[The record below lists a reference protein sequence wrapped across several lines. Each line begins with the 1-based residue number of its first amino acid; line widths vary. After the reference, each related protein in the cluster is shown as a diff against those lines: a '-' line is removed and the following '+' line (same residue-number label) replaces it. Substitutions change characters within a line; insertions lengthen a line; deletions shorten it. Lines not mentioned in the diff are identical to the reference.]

1 MSLRQCGA
9 RGVTIIE
16 MVTTS
21 FRRGSSAATR
31 PAQTSAAIAAI
42 AFLTFLASGFLA
54 APATAQYSDEA
65 AWLYKPT
72 HVAEIDLD
80 LPQASWDALVA
91 EPREY
96 VKGRLELRR
105 HDPPATYVRNEVG
118 VKLKGSGSF
127 RPLGQKAAF
136 KIKLDKFVDDQTLLG
151 LEKLTLNNMNQD
163 PSMLHEMLAYDT
175 FRAAGVP
182 AWRTGYAFVSVN
194 GDPYGVYLNL
204 ETPDEISLALRYTTT
219 QHLYEGE
226 YDDKGGTDVV
236 SEDVDRFEIDEGDEE
251 DLSDLEAL
259 AAAVEG
265 DGDFSDRVQA
275 LADLKEMTRMWAVE
289 KYIGHW
295 DGYSGMIGNFQPN
308 NYFLHSNAG
317 GRFTML
323 PWGTD
328 QTWGGT
334 DQLWDPRL
342 TRLNFEGWGG
352 VMFNECLNDDSCFA
366 LYRRAVREVRDVA
379 TGLDLDSKAASTAA
393 LLAPWQGQGLG
404 EYSLEEIE
412 AAVSDTRAFIAARPS
427 DVDAWLPPPPDT
439 TINSGPTGAITVNEA
454 TFTFSGTPAA
464 DTAKV
469 QCRIDSEPFAD
480 CTSPKAFTGLSDGPH
495 TAEFRAEDEAG
506 NQDPSP
512 ATRSFTVD
520 TTVYQAKI
528 SKVSIK
534 GPKKVKKGKKA
545 TYKVRVANSG
555 NIDATGVKLQVKG
568 KGVKARKS
576 VGKITAGKSKTVK
589 VKVKPKKPGKIKAS
603 FKVSSKNAGGKTVK
617 KKIKVKK

>member
-9 RGVTIIE
+9 RGVTVIE

-31 PAQTSAAIAAI
+31 PALTSAAIVAI

-54 APATAQYSDEA
+54 APASAQYSDEA

-72 HVAEIDLD
+72 HVAEIDID
-80 LPQASWDALVA
+80 LPQASWDGLVA
-91 EPREY
+91 DPKEY
-96 VKGRLELRR
+96 VKARLELRR
-105 HDPPATYVRNEVG
+105 HDPPATYVRNDVG

-136 KIKLDKFVDDQTLLG
+136 KIKLDEFVDDQTLLG

-163 PSMLHEMLAYDT
+163 PSMLHEMLAYKT

-226 YDDKGGTDVV
+226 TDDQGAVDVV
-236 SEDVDRFEIDEGDEE
+236 PDHVPRFEIDEGDEE

-295 DGYSGMIGNFQPN
+295 DGYSGPASPGNRQPS

-328 QTWGGT
+328 QTWS
-334 DQLWDPRL
+334 QRL
-342 TRLNFEGWGG
+342 SFEGQLG

-366 LYRRAVREVRDVA
+366 LYREAVREVRDVVA
-379 TGLDLDSKAASTAA
+379 GLDLDSEAADTAA
-393 LLAPWQGQGLG
+393 LLAPWQEQD
-404 EYSLEEIE
+404 SLRESSLQEIE
-412 AAVSDTRAFIAARPS
+412 AAVASTRAFMAVRPS
-427 DVDAWLPPPPDT
+427 DVDAWLPPL
-439 TINSGPTGAITVNEA
+439 STGKARLSNLKIKPKSKKVRRGNKV
-454 TFTFSGTPAA
+454 TFKVRVKNTGDAA
-464 DTAKV
+464 AEQLKV
-469 QCRIDSEPFAD
+469 CA
-480 CTSPKAFTGLSDGPH
+480 
-495 TAEFRAEDEAG
+495 
-506 NQDPSP
+506 
-512 ATRSFTVD
+512 
-520 TTVYQAKI
+520 
-528 SKVSIK
+528 K
-534 GPKKVKKGKKA
+534 GPKKLVKVPKCRKPGKLA
-545 TYKVRVANSG
+545 
-555 NIDATGVKLQVKG
+555 
-568 KGVKARKS
+568 
-576 VGKITAGKSKTVK
+576 AGKSKTVK
-589 VKVKPKKPGKIKAS
+589 FKVKVKNRAKKGKKAKITFTATAKGAKKKS
-603 FKVSSKNAGGKTVK
+603 GRATVK
-617 KKIKVKK
+617 TR

>member
-1 MSLRQCGA
+1 MDQDRMNRQGKRRGAMSRLRLVAIATLVVDSARGGSLSIRRADAKGA
-9 RGVTIIE
+9 RTLVTVLVAF
-16 MVTTS
+16 VTL
-21 FRRGSSAATR
+21 
-31 PAQTSAAIAAI
+31 
-42 AFLTFLASGFLA
+42 LTTGFLA
-54 APATAQYSDEA
+54 APASAQYGDEA
-65 AWLYKPT
+65 EWLYKPT

-80 LPQASWDALVA
+80 LPKASWDALVA

-96 VKGRLELRR
+96 VKARLELRR
-105 HDPPATYVRNEVG
+105 HDPPATYVRNDVG

-136 KIKLDKFVDDQTLLG
+136 KVKLDKFVDDQTLLG

-175 FRAAGVP
+175 FRAIGVP

-194 GDPYGVYLNL
+194 DDAYGVYLNL

-226 YDDKGGTDVV
+226 TDDQGGTDVV
-236 SEDVDRFEIDEGDEE
+236 SEDVDRFEVDEGDEE

-289 KYIGHW
+289 RYVGHW
-295 DGYSGMIGNFQPN
+295 DGYSGPASPGNPQPG
-308 NYFLHSNAG
+308 NYFLHSDAG

-328 QTWGGT
+328 QTWSR
-334 DQLWDPRL
+334 RL
-342 TRLNFEGWGG
+342 TFEGQLG
-352 VMFNECLNDDSCFA
+352 VMFKECLDDDSCFA

-427 DVDAWLPPPPDT
+427 DVDAWLAPPDPPPSDPPPSDPPPSDPPPSDPTPPDPTPPDPTPPAGKPRLANLKITPKSKKVRRGKKT
-439 TINSGPTGAITVNEA
+439 TFKVKVKNTGNA
-454 TFTFSGTPAA
+454 
-464 DTAKV
+464 TAK
-469 QCRIDSEPFAD
+469 
-480 CTSPKAFTGLSDGPH
+480 KL
-495 TAEFRAEDEAG
+495 
-506 NQDPSP
+506 
-512 ATRSFTVD
+512 
-520 TTVYQAKI
+520 
-528 SKVSIK
+528 KVCAK
-534 GPKKVKKGKKA
+534 GPKKLVKVPKCAKPGNLAAGRSKTVKFKVKVKKRAKKGKKA
-545 TYKVRVANSG
+545 
-555 NIDATGVKLQVKG
+555 
-568 KGVKARKS
+568 
-576 VGKITAGKSKTVK
+576 KITFTAYAKGAKKKSGKATVK
-589 VKVKPKKPGKIKAS
+589 IR
-603 FKVSSKNAGGKTVK
+603 
-617 KKIKVKK
+617 

>member
-9 RGVTIIE
+9 RGVTVIE

-31 PAQTSAAIAAI
+31 PALTSAAIVAI

-54 APATAQYSDEA
+54 APASAQYSDEA

-72 HVAEIDLD
+72 HVAEIDID
-80 LPQASWDALVA
+80 LPQASWDGLVA
-91 EPREY
+91 DPKEY
-96 VKGRLELRR
+96 VKARLELRR
-105 HDPPATYVRNEVG
+105 HDPPATYVRNDVG

-136 KIKLDKFVDDQTLLG
+136 KIKLDEFVDDQTLLG

-182 AWRTGYAFVSVN
+182 AWRTGYAFVRVN

-204 ETPDEISLALRYTTT
+204 ETPDEISLALRYAKT

-226 YDDKGGTDVV
+226 YDDLGGTDVLP
-236 SEDVDRFEIDEGDEE
+236 EDVDRFEIDEGDEE

-295 DGYSGMIGNFQPN
+295 DGYSGMIGNYQPN

-366 LYRRAVREVRDVA
+366 LYRRAVREVRDVVA
-379 TGLDLDSKAASTAA
+379 GLDLDSKAARTAA
-393 LLAPWQGQGLG
+393 LLAPWQEQDLLR
-404 EYSLEEIE
+404 ESSLQEIE
-412 AAVSDTRAFIAARPS
+412 AAVASTRAFMAVRPS
-427 DVDAWLPPPPDT
+427 DVDAWLP
-439 TINSGPTGAITVNEA
+439 
-454 TFTFSGTPAA
+454 
-464 DTAKV
+464 
-469 QCRIDSEPFAD
+469 
-480 CTSPKAFTGLSDGPH
+480 
-495 TAEFRAEDEAG
+495 
-506 NQDPSP
+506 
-512 ATRSFTVD
+512 
-520 TTVYQAKI
+520 QAKI
-528 SKVSIK
+528 SKFRVR
-534 GPKKVKKGKKA
+534 GPKKVKRKTKV
-545 TYKVRVANSG
+545 TYKVKVKNSDNVA
-555 NIDATGVKLQVKG
+555 ATAVKLQVKG
-568 KGVKARKS
+568 KGVKAKKTLGS
-576 VGKITAGKSKTVK
+576 IAAGKTKTVK
-589 VKVKPKKPGKIKAS
+589 VRLKFKKPGKIKVA
-603 FKVSSKNAGGKTVK
+603 FKVTSKNAGGKTVK
-617 KKIKVKK
+617 KTIRVRK